1 MIMKQAK
8 PPFRKPPLR
17 DQGSDDLDP
26 AKLSTTLRE
35 LALRAHQLVR
45 AMDESG
51 PGADSSEEEL
61 TEVHAQ
67 IVRLQRNLGS
77 HQLEDLATYVSA
89 LRERVEEC
97 LA

>member
-1 MIMKQAK
+1 MIMNKAQ
-8 PPFRKPPLR
+8 PTLRKLPLR
-17 DQGSDDLDP
+17 DQGSAELDP
-26 AKLSTTLRE
+26 AKLGTTLRE

-51 PGADSSEEEL
+51 PGADCSEEEL
-61 TEVHAQ
+61 TQVHAQ

-77 HQLEDLATYVSA
+77 HRLDDLAIYVCA
-89 LRERVEEC
+89 LRERVEDC

>member
-1 MIMKQAK
+1 MIMKHAK
-8 PPFRKPPLR
+8 PTLRKPPAR
-17 DQGSDDLDP
+17 DHGSSDLDP

-45 AMDESG
+45 ASDASG
-51 PGADSSEEEL
+51 PGAENSEEEL
-61 TEVHAQ
+61 TEVHDQ

-77 HQLEDLATYVSA
+77 HEFEDLATYVSA

>member
-1 MIMKQAK
+1 MIMNKAQ
-8 PPFRKPPLR
+8 PTFRKPPLR
-17 DQGSDDLDP
+17 DQESSDLDP
-26 AKLSTTLRE
+26 AKLSATLRE

-45 AMDESG
+45 AMDGSG
-51 PGADSSEEEL
+51 SGAVGSEEEL
-61 TEVHAQ
+61 MEVHSQ